1 METVSSG
8 MVLTSEEKA
17 LVDRWA
23 GEVAAAMVSSV
34 NATPPPLTLAQTA
47 YSMAMKL
54 LEVRRDIYRDR

>member
-1 METVSSG
+1 METVTTG

-23 GEVAAAMVSSV
+23 GEMAAAFIANSDPIP
-34 NATPPPLTLAQTA
+34 TPLTLAQTS

-54 LEVRRDIYRDR
+54 LEVRRDVYRDR